1 MSMTL
6 ATINALTARAATL
19 LAFWLQPMPSNGPAP
34 SPPAAGGPPP
44 PSIWSS
50 VLPLLAFVAFFYFF
64 VIRPGNKQ
72 RDEQSALLKG
82 LVKGD
87 RVVTTGGM
95 FGTVTGVDGDEIVV
109 EIAERV
115 KVRFKKEAIA
125 GRVADKGAKKDESP
139 SAAAK

>member
-6 ATINALTARAATL
+6 ATLTALTARAATVV
-19 LAFWLQPMPSNGPAP
+19 AFWLQPLPSAGPGPQPAPAAPPAP
-34 SPPAAGGPPP
+34 SL
-44 PSIWSS
+44 WSS
-50 VLPLLAFVAFFYFF
+50 AVPLIAFVAFFYFF
-64 VIRPGNKQ
+64 IIRPGNKQ
-72 RDEQSALLKG
+72 RDEQSSLMKS

-95 FGTVTGVDGDEIVV
+95 FGTISGVDGDEVVV

-125 GRVADKGAKKDESP
+125 ARITAKTDKKDEP
-139 SAAAK
+139 TAFAQK